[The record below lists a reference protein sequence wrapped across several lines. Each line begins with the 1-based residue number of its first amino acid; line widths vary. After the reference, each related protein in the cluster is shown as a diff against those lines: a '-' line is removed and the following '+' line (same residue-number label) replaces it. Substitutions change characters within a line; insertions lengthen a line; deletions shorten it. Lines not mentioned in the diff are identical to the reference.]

1 MEFALFIP
9 RSGTPFWKSQ
19 VKFAQAAATDLGVSL
34 KFYSADNQSRVMLR
48 QVEEACQQGIDGVL
62 FMNYEQIGEQILSIT
77 ERYKVPSIL
86 YNTVFTSS
94 DLIPRT
100 KYQHWIGSVTPYD
113 EEAGVHLAEQ
123 LLLKAKEHKL
133 KQINMLVVNGNMK
146 EISAQQRNQGL
157 NQFIKHHPNISIVA
171 EVDTG
176 TSWSRNESKRQFIK
190 HYRQNPEINL
200 VWAASDSLGL
210 GVLDAITELSLPKG
224 SIIVGGIDWQPE
236 ALQAIKNRLIIFQS
250 VGISLKLR
258 GDLFC

>member
-1 MEFALFIP
+1 M
-9 RSGTPFWKSQ
+9 
-19 VKFAQAAATDLGVSL
+19 
-34 KFYSADNQSRVMLR
+34 
-48 QVEEACQQGIDGVL
+48 
-62 FMNYEQIGEQILSIT
+62 
-77 ERYKVPSIL
+77 
-86 YNTVFTSS
+86 
-94 DLIPRT
+94 
-100 KYQHWIGSVTPYD
+100 
-113 EEAGVHLAEQ
+113 HLAEQ

-157 NQFIKHHPNISIVA
+157 NQFIKHHPNISIIA

-176 TSWSRNESKRQFIK
+176 KSWSRNESKRQFIK